1 MKKLMKMMMKRI
13 LKINIKEIYTKT
25 IKRLI
30 ILLLVYSCIY
40 SIDSIM
46 MTGLMLKLL
55 QVIMVK
61 QHIKK

>member
-46 MTGLMLKLL
+46 MTGQMLKLL